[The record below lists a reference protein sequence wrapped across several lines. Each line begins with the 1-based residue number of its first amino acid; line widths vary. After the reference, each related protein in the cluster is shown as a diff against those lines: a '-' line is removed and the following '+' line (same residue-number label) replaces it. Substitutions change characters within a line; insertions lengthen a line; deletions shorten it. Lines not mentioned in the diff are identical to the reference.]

1 MVDYSIDIKD
11 EGVAYQQAVKMPS
24 SSDTAI
30 AVSGAV
36 KLGDGVFK
44 TLDALDRAK
53 KAGGPTEAS
62 IKRGAFAKLSQAVNE
77 TKGMSPLNK
86 RTRINAALTEY
97 QNAGFEIGQGET
109 DLVKLAG
116 IDIDYLGFNPEQA
129 AIDSSLKKIQENAGH
144 LRLAQQQ
151 LEATQESYTQQDLLR
166 LAIKNVQNTE
176 AAALYIANAEIM
188 DEAQFRN
195 EYFPKAKELIRNLEA
210 QVMTG
215 LQIELEAGKS
225 VMPENIMQLE
235 VQLTQ
240 LRSLITSKIPANL
253 KEGVSKPL
261 FDELDLLKT
270 QLDNLKNYDQN
281 VLDAKVAGHIRQN
294 TEVMLEYINKNVDN
308 PILRNA
314 LLSGN
319 FDATQLL
326 SDEIVKL
333 QTTMQSLEAS
343 DMEYVDL
350 FSYDPSRPDVDKVSL
365 DGTVDLHD
373 PDEITNTEDLSN
385 TKRKDIIFFFSTN
398 SVNHVEPKSM
408 NLPEHRDN
416 FLQGIGKTSVAIA
429 TSPEIF
435 KEETLNQI
443 FNENMFKKLQTID
456 MIDPDKAQLARD
468 RLADALIQQ
477 LQLVNTAVSGSSQGS
492 FFKVTGVGEI
502 KYDLERR
509 IDTGQIRMPKE
520 ILDMVRVNANKYY
533 NGDATAMIADRGR
546 RLETMER
553 SQIEDLGF
561 KFQAAYADYRKV
573 LKNSNKKKYYIK
585 NLRRLG
591 VLTGDLEQSLIKEV
605 EIPTNNN
612 STDEQQE
619 AGPPISRE
627 EETSDNV
634 VTGTRDNPYVFKEGI
649 TAEDA
654 KAAFDKLPSGSFF
667 IDPDD
672 GQLYKK

>member
-11 EGVAYQQAVKMPS
+11 EGVAYQQAVQMPS

-53 KAGGPTEAS
+53 KASAPTESS
-62 IKRGAFAKLSQAVNE
+62 IKRGAFGKLAQAVNDA
-77 TKGMSPLNK
+77 KGMSPLNK

-97 QNAGFEIGQGET
+97 QNAGFGVGQAET

-116 IDIDYLGFNPEQA
+116 INIDYLGFDPEQA
-129 AIDSSLKKIQENAGH
+129 AFDSALKKIEENAGH

-151 LEATQESYTQQDLLR
+151 LQATQESYTQQDLLR
-166 LAIKNVQNTE
+166 LAVKNVQNTE
-176 AAALYIANAEIM
+176 AASLYIANAEIM

-195 EYFPKAKELIRNLEA
+195 EYYPKAKELIRNLEA

-215 LQIELEAGKS
+215 LQIELQAGKS

-240 LRSLITSKIPANL
+240 LRSAITSKIPANL
-253 KEGVSKPL
+253 KEGVTKPL

-281 VLDAKVAGHIRQN
+281 VLDATVAGHIRQN

-308 PILRNA
+308 PILRSA

-326 SDEIVKL
+326 GDEIVKL
-333 QTTMQSLEAS
+333 QTTMQSLEAE
-343 DMEYVDL
+343 DMEYIDL
-350 FSYDPSRPDVDKVSL
+350 FSYDPDRPEVSTVSL

-373 PDEITNTEDLSN
+373 QDEIENTEELSN

-398 SVNHVEPKSM
+398 SINHVESTSM

-416 FLQGIGKTSVAIA
+416 FLQGLAKTSVTIS

-443 FNENMFKKLQTID
+443 FNENMFKKLQVIEY
-456 MIDPDKAQLARD
+456 IDPKKAQLARD
-468 RLADALIQQ
+468 RLGDALIQQ
-477 LQLVNTAVSGSSQGS
+477 LQLVNTATSGSAQGS
-492 FFKVTGVGEI
+492 YFKVTGLGEI
-502 KYDLERR
+502 KYDLEQRL
-509 IDTGQIRMPKE
+509 DTGQIRMDKE
-520 ILDMVRVNANKYY
+520 VGDMVRMYANKRY
-533 NGDATAMIADRGR
+533 NGDITAMIADRGR
-546 RLETMER
+546 RLETLER
-553 SQIEDLGF
+553 SQIEDKGF
-561 KFQAAYADYRKV
+561 KFQTAYADYRKV

-605 EIPTNNN
+605 ETSASEGQGTLANPWVIEWSGNKE
-612 STDEQQE
+612 TDLKIMASIGSGEHYVDS
-619 AGPPISRE
+619 AGGVR
-627 EETSDNV
+627 V
-634 VTGTRDNPYVFKEGI
+634 
-649 TAEDA
+649 
-654 KAAFDKLPSGSFF
+654 
-667 IDPDD
+667 
-672 GQLYKK
+672 KK

>member
-24 SSDTAI
+24 ASDSAI
-30 AVSGAV
+30 AISGVA
-36 KLGDGVFK
+36 KLGDGIFK
-44 TLDALDRAK
+44 SLDALDRAK
-53 KAGGPTEAS
+53 KAGSPTESS
-62 IKRGAFAKLSQAVNE
+62 IKREAFAKLSQAVNE
-77 TKGMSPLNK
+77 TKGMTPLNK
-86 RTRINAALTEY
+86 RTRINSALVEY
-97 QNAGFEIGQGET
+97 QNAGFGIGQAET

-129 AIDSSLKKIQENAGH
+129 AIDSALKTIQENSGH

-195 EYFPKAKELIRNLEA
+195 EYFPKAKQLIRNLEA
-210 QVMTG
+210 QVMAG
-215 LQIELEAGKS
+215 LQIELEAGKN

-294 TEVMLEYINKNVDN
+294 TEVMLEYINKNVNN

-314 LLSGN
+314 MLSGN
-319 FDATQLL
+319 FDATQFLGN
-326 SDEIVKL
+326 EITKL

-343 DMEYVDL
+343 DMEYVDI
-350 FSYDPSRPDVDKVSL
+350 FNYDPSRPDVDKVSL
-365 DGTVDLHD
+365 DKTDDIHD
-373 PDEITNTEDLSN
+373 PDELEKYDNLSN
-385 TKRKDIIFFFSTN
+385 VKRKDILLFFSTN

-416 FLQGIGKTSVAIA
+416 FLQGIGKVSAVIA
-429 TSPEIF
+429 TSPERF
-435 KEETLNQI
+435 NPETLDQI

-456 MIDPDKAQLARD
+456 LIDPDRTQLARD
-468 RLADALIQQ
+468 RLSDALIQQ
-477 LQLVNTAVSGSSQGS
+477 LQLLNTAVSGSSQGS

-509 IDTGQIRMPKE
+509 IDTGQVRMPRE
-520 ILDMVRVNANKYY
+520 ILDRIRINANTHY
-533 NGDATAMIADRGR
+533 NGDATALIADRGR
-546 RLETMER
+546 RLEPIER
-553 SQIEDLGF
+553 NQIEDLGF
-561 KFQAAYADYRKV
+561 NFRNAYADYRKV

-585 NLRRLG
+585 KLRRLG

-605 EIPTNNN
+605 EIPTNNT

-619 AGPPISRE
+619 AGPPVSRE

-634 VTGTRDNPYVFKEGI
+634 VTGTRDNPYIFKEGI

-654 KAAFDKLPSGSFF
+654 KAAFNNLPSGSFF

-672 GQLYKK
+672 GMLYEK